1 MRKISFFLTA
11 LLCCLLTMSF
21 AQTKELTGKITD
33 SSGNAVPGASVRIRG
48 VKGGVSADANGEY
61 KINAP
66 ANAVLI
72 ISGIGFETQ
81 EIRVGNSQ
89 NMNIFLKHNA
99 SSLNEVVVTAL
110 GIKREKRKLGVAT
123 QTIGNDQLNKS
134 GTGNPLSEM
143 NGKVSGLTVIN
154 SAGDPGAGTY
164 IRLRGVNSI
173 TGDNQPL
180 IVIDGIPV
188 DNSINNFDAEGNGFG
203 ASNSNGNLTGGAQ
216 PTNRGLDVN
225 PNDIESVNVLKG
237 PAASALWGMKGANGV
252 ILVTTK
258 KGAGRRGTSVT
269 FNSSVTMDKISQ
281 VPGLQNQ
288 YAKGSNG
295 VYLGPEDGSSST
307 SWGPNM
313 DTLLWDGNANYKW
326 DKNGAIVG
334 KSDPTGK
341 TPVHPYNQYDFFQK
355 GFTTNNNVALS
366 GSNDKSNFR
375 LSLGNL
381 YQTGV
386 IPTSKYNKTTVNL
399 SGESKITDKLHATA
413 SILYT
418 NSYNKKVQQGSN
430 VSGIMLGLTRTP
442 PSFDNSDGF
451 SNAADHP
458 EAYIFPDGTQ
468 RNYRGGI
475 GYNNPYWT
483 VNEAPTTSDL
493 NRILGSI
500 QADYQLLSWMT
511 LTYRLGGDIYS
522 QSDKIA
528 YNVNDESFP
537 LGAVVLVDYLSTIF
551 NSDFIVNMH
560 KSFSKDFEGSLI
572 VGNNFYSKQK
582 NTRFAEG
589 QQLAIPGFLDM
600 SNASTYQSS
609 EGELRKATM
618 AFYAEADLNYKK
630 QLYLTLTGRRETSST
645 LPAANDVYYYPSAA
659 LSWIF
664 TELPGLKNGNILSF
678 GKLRASYA
686 DVAQDPPPYA
696 LTTPYS
702 TATFADGWTG
712 GITFPFNGIPG
723 YQLSSGI
730 TTVGNTN
737 LKPENTRSVEFGA
750 DLSFLRNRIGLN
762 VTAYYSKTTD
772 DILPVSLP
780 NSTGF
785 GAIELNAASLSNKGL
800 EVTLNTTPVQTKDF
814 RWDVNFNW
822 SRNISKVLQLYPG
835 VNELLVGGFGGGEA
849 EVAAI
854 PGQPFGVLYG
864 ATQIHASYNTKGS
877 TPTNDLKAPV
887 ILNDAPGDPGFAQP
901 LTDAGPLQV
910 IGNPNPQWLGSVI
923 SNFSYKK
930 FTFSFQIDIRHGGDM
945 WNGTRGAL
953 EQKGTS
959 QRTANRGQSVTFK
972 GQLGHLDAN
981 GNLVHYAAD
990 GVTELAGAGAANTNS
1005 SVYTQYYWQNIQ
1017 SSFGAPTQEVDV
1029 ENAGFTRVRQVSLS
1043 YDLPNTIFGKNTFTR
1058 VSFTV
1063 FANNLFL
1070 WTKYDGVD
1078 PETSLGGPANAQGLD
1093 YFNNPGTK
1101 TYGVRLNLGL

>member
-1 MRKISFFLTA
+1 MTA
-11 LLCCLLTMSF
+11 ALCCLVTTLS
-21 AQTKELTGKITD
+21 AQTKEITGKVTD
-33 SSGNAVPGASVRIRG
+33 ATGNPVPGASVRVKGIR
-48 VKGGVSADANGEY
+48 GGVSADANGIF
-61 KINAP
+61 KINIP
-66 ANAVLI
+66 ANAILI
-72 ISGIGFETQ
+72 FSGVGLETQ
-81 EIRVGNSQ
+81 EINVGNLQ
-89 NMNIFLKHNA
+89 NINVSLKQA
-99 SSLNEVVVTAL
+99 ATTSMSEVVVTAL
-110 GIKREKRKLGVAT
+110 GIKREKRQLGVAT
-123 QTIGNDQLNKS
+123 QTISSDQLNKS

-154 SAGDPGAGTY
+154 SAGDPGSGTY

-188 DNSINNFDAEGNGFG
+188 DNSINNYDAEGNGFS
-203 ASNSNGNLTGGAQ
+203 ASNANGNLVGGAQ
-216 PTNRGLDVN
+216 PTNRGLDIN
-225 PNDIESVNVLKG
+225 PDDIESVSVLKG
-237 PAASALWGMKGANGV
+237 PSASALWGMKGANGV
-252 ILVTTK
+252 ILITTK
-258 KGAGRRGTSVT
+258 KGSGKRGTSVT
-269 FNSSVTMDKISQ
+269 FNSSVTIDKISQ
-281 VPGLQNQ
+281 TPALQNQ
-288 YAKGSNG
+288 WSKGSDG
-295 VYLGPEDGSSST
+295 EYLGPEIGSSST
-307 SWGPNM
+307 SWGAKM
-313 DTLLWDGNANYKW
+313 DTLSWDGNTSYKW
-326 DKNGAIVG
+326 DKHGAIVG
-334 KSDPTGK
+334 NSDPSAK
-341 TPVHPYNQYDFFQK
+341 IPVHPYNQYDFFQT

-366 GSNDKSNFR
+366 GNNDKSTFR
-375 LSLGNL
+375 LAVGNL

-399 SGESKITDKLHATA
+399 SGESNITDRLHATA

-418 NSYNKKVQQGSN
+418 NSYNKKIQQGSN

-442 PSFDNSDGF
+442 PSFDNSNGYSD
-451 SNAADHP
+451 AAGHP
-458 EAYIFPDGTQ
+458 DAYIFPDGTQ
-468 RNYRGGI
+468 RNYRGGV

-493 NRILGSI
+493 NRVLGSI
-500 QADYQLLSWMT
+500 QADYRLLNWMT
-511 LTYRLGGDIYS
+511 LTYRLGGDIYT

-537 LGAVVLVDYLSTIF
+537 LGAVVLVDYISTIF

-560 KSFSKDFEGSLI
+560 KSFNKDFEGSLI
-572 VGNNFYSKQK
+572 VGNNFYNNQK

-600 SNASTYQSS
+600 SNASTYLSS
-609 EGELRKATM
+609 EGELRKSTM
-618 AFYAEADLNYKK
+618 AFYAEAELNYKK

-645 LPAANDVYYYPSAA
+645 LPKANDVYYYPSAA

-664 TELPGLKNGNILSF
+664 TELPNFKNGNIISF

-686 DVAQDPPPYA
+686 DVAHDPPPYA
-696 LTTPYS
+696 LNTPYS

-723 YQLSSGI
+723 YQISSAI

-737 LKPENTRSVEFGA
+737 LKPENTRSVELGA
-750 DLSFLRNRIGLN
+750 DLAFLKNRIGLN

-780 NSTGF
+780 FSTGF

-800 EVTLNTTPVQTKDF
+800 EVTLNTTPVLKKDL
-814 RWDVNFNW
+814 RWDLNFNW
-822 SRNISKVLQLYPG
+822 SRNISKVIQLSPG
-835 VNELLVGGFGGGEA
+835 VNELLIGGFGGGEA

-864 ATQIHASYNTKGS
+864 ATQIHAGYN
-877 TPTNDLKAPV
+877 PKAPALNQNNLSSPV
-887 ILNDAPGDPGFAQP
+887 ILNDTKGDPGFAQP

-910 IGNPNPQWLGSVI
+910 IGDPNPKWLGSVI
-923 SNFSYKK
+923 SSLSYKK
-930 FTFSFQIDIRHGGDM
+930 FTFAFQIDIRHGGDM

-972 GQLGHLDAN
+972 GLLGHLDAN
-981 GNLVHYAAD
+981 GNLVHYGPD
-990 GVTELAGAGAANTNS
+990 GVTEIAGPGDANTNS

-1043 YDLPNTIFGKNTFTR
+1043 YELPNDLFGKNTFSR
-1058 VSFTV
+1058 ISFTV
-1063 FANNLFL
+1063 FANNVLL

-1101 TYGVRLNLGL
+1101 TYGVRLNFGL